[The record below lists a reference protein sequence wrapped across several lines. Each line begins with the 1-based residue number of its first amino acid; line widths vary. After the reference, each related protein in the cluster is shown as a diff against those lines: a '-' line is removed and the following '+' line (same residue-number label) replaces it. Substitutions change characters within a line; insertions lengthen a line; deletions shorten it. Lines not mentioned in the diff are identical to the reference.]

1 MADTR
6 IESNCQ
12 LVRWRL
18 APVLVKLVFG
28 AVLMLW
34 PGICALLFCVLLSPQ
49 SCITEV
55 GDVMEKRK
63 QIVC

>member
-18 APVLVKLVFG
+18 TPVLVGLVFG

-34 PGICALLFCVLLSPQ
+34 PGIFALLFCVLLSLQ
-49 SCITEV
+49 SCLTEV
-55 GDVMEKRK
+55 GDVMKKGKR
-63 QIVC
+63 IVS